1 MEGKIKERRNEVIS
15 GEGGKK
21 KSESETQLPHWTQ
34 VGPYLQKNLIENFLL
49 MNQPRF
55 GEKECCY
62 WMNICNEES
71 EREAAEYL
79 SARK

>member
-1 MEGKIKERRNEVIS
+1 MKLSQER
-15 GEGGKK
+15 GKK

-34 VGPYLQKNLIENFLL
+34 VGHYLQRNRIENCFLL

-79 SARK
+79 SA